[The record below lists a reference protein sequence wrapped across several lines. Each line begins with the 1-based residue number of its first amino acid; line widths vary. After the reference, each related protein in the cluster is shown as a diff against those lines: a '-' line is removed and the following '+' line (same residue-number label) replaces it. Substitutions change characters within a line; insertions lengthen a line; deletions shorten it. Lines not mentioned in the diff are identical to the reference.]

1 MKREFNHMLRRTFGL
16 LALATLAAFPAAAQ
30 EIKAGD
36 LVIAQAWSRAT
47 PKGSPVGAGYLTI
60 RNNGAAPDR
69 LVAVETEAAK
79 VAQVHEM
86 SMDGGV
92 MKMRQLT
99 NGLDIP
105 AGKTVEL
112 KPGGFHIMLME
123 LARPF
128 AQGDSY
134 KITLVFERAGRTT
147 VDVKVGGMGDM
158 AAPMNHDA
166 MHMNH

>member
-1 MKREFNHMLRRTFGL
+1 
-16 LALATLAAFPAAAQ
+16 
-30 EIKAGD
+30 
-36 LVIAQAWSRAT
+36 
-47 PKGSPVGAGYLTI
+47 
-60 RNNGAAPDR
+60 
-69 LVAVETEAAK
+69 

-112 KPGGFHIMLME
+112 KPGGYHIMLME
-123 LARPF
+123 LARPL

-147 VDVKVGGMGDM
+147 IDVKVGGMGDM
-158 AAPMNHDA
+158 APMQSGEASPMNHDA

>member
-1 MKREFNHMLRRTFGL
+1 MLRGTFGA
-16 LALATLAAFPAAAQ
+16 LALATLVAFPAMAQ
-30 EIKAGD
+30 EFKAGD
-36 LVIAQAWSRAT
+36 LVITQAWSRAT

-60 RNNGAAPDR
+60 RNAGAVADR
-69 LVAVETEAAK
+69 LISAETDAAK

-105 AGKTVEL
+105 PGKTVEL
-112 KPGGFHIMLME
+112 RPGGYHIMLMDLAHP
-123 LARPF
+123 LAR
-128 AQGDSY
+128 GDSY
-134 KITLVFERAGRTT
+134 KITLVFERAGKTS
-147 VDVKVGGMGDM
+147 VDVKVGGIGDM
-158 AAPMNHDA
+158 APMKADEAPAMNHDA